1 MNAGHISSPLTG
13 TIDMDKTVMGHSFG
27 GATAFNVLNI
37 NGRVSAAV
45 NMDGSLYELD
55 MNPLS
60 SKPAM
65 FLKADKLAEMKE
77 QQRKG
82 IGVHL
87 LKGAN
92 NEFPEVTC
100 H

>member
-1 MNAGHISSPLTG
+1 
-13 TIDMDKTVMGHSFG
+13 MDKIGIMGHSFG

-37 NGRVSAAV
+37 NGRVSAAA

-65 FLKADKLAEMKE
+65 FLKADKFTEMRNSSVKE
-77 QQRKG
+77 SG
-82 IGVHL
+82 DT
-87 LKGAN
+87 
-92 NEFPEVTC
+92 F
-100 H
+100 